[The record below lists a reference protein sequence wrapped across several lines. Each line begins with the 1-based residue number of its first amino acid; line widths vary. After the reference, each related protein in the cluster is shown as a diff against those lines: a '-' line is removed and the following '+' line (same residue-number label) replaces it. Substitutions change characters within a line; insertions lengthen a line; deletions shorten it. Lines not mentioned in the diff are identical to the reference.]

1 MLTPQNVKNL
11 PKLCILAPTRTIRD
25 SLLSAYAE
33 IQNEKLKQTK
43 TILDCVDIY
52 QSTNFAIISPVI
64 GAPLATAVAETLITS
79 GVRNLILNSIGGAL
93 NHANIGDI
101 VFPRGAISEEG
112 TSGLYSADKN
122 ISQLSNT
129 FQHQFETSLS
139 KYEELPTNHCGKIWT
154 TDAPFQETPA
164 KINGFKNE
172 GAVLVDME
180 YSALLHLANIREV
193 ELAAA
198 FVVSDNLIEDTQ
210 GFRSKDLKT
219 SIEALTKKT
228 IELALTS

>member
-1 MLTPQNVKNL
+1 MLTPQNIKNL
-11 PKLCILAPTRTIRD
+11 PGLCILAPTRTIRD
-25 SLLSAYAE
+25 SLLNAYAE
-33 IQNEKLKQTK
+33 ITNEKLKQTK

-52 QSTNFAIISPVI
+52 QAPDFALVSPII
-64 GAPLATAVAETLITS
+64 GAALATAVAETLIAS
-79 GVRNLILNSIGGAL
+79 GTKRLILISIGGAL
-93 NHANIGDI
+93 NHANIGEI

-122 ISQLSNT
+122 IFHVSNNL
-129 FQHQFETSLS
+129 QRRFEASLA
-139 KYEELPTNHCGKIWT
+139 KYEELPTEHCGKIWT